1 MVRMTVNKIKPSLH
15 SVSKRVTQLVV
26 QNIISHG
33 KKSSL
38 TESSEQLYLPDTD
51 LVDEDASEE
60 RQHHVRERVDGVE
73 AGPLRLGKVIGRLLQ
88 GVLQR
93 CWVIK
98 AEVATHQE
106 EASEYE
112 HEPAPRSISNQ
123 NSLRLIAF

>member
-26 QNIISHG
+26 RNIISHG

-60 RQHHVRERVDGVE
+60 RQHHVRE
-73 AGPLRLGKVIGRLLQ
+73 
-88 GVLQR
+88 
-93 CWVIK
+93 
-98 AEVATHQE
+98 
-106 EASEYE
+106 
-112 HEPAPRSISNQ
+112 
-123 NSLRLIAF
+123 